1 MKYIVAFTSVFAL
14 MIGYNVFLAQRDTQ
28 LNRVYDVCKQFTHH
42 PDCPD
47 SWKTKPAFS
56 RH

>member
-1 MKYIVAFTSVFAL
+1 MVVIAMLGYIS
-14 MIGYNVFLAQRDTQ
+14 FLGKRDDQ
-28 LNRVYDVCKQFTHH
+28 LLNQYDACQQFTHH

-56 RH
+56 HR

>member
-1 MKYIVAFTSVFAL
+1 MKTSF
-14 MIGYNVFLAQRDTQ
+14 IFLAFIAVLGYTIFLGQRDKQ
-28 LNRVYDVCKQFTHH
+28 LLKQYDACLQFTHH

-56 RH
+56 HR